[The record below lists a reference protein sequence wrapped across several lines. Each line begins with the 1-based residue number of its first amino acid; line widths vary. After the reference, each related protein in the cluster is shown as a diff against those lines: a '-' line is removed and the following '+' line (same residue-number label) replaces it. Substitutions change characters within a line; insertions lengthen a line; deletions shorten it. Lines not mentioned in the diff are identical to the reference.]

1 LHAWLKYKLNQ
12 LIYDIR
18 AGKYPGFVLSSQTF
32 DGNDQENWEQL
43 CKELEKIGISENV
56 IRERREFIIAW
67 FEGAIEDRRL
77 DEDKPDLVGE
87 GKLDPAGEDI
97 GGMEEKSWK
106 GPKSTQPATRLYE
119 RTSSQ
124 TQATPA
130 PRERNSRSWLSYR
143 LFALKSDLHYA
154 LKPDEL
160 LINAAREGDATKVEE
175 LLKRGANVN
184 YHTTKKCSKGQ
195 TPLHQALVGVH
206 EAVARLL
213 MEKGADVKAA
223 DDQEQTVFHLAAL
236 HSNRAMVGL
245 LVDKGIHIE
254 ARNERGRTALHL
266 AVALGSKDVVQLLVD
281 QGAEIEARDNLG
293 GTVLHRAAE
302 WGREAIILLLV
313 DKGANID
320 ARDKD
325 GRTPLCTAAM
335 NAKLNAVQLL
345 LDKGADIEARD
356 DHGLTALHSAA
367 SHVAEKEAD
376 IEESH
381 NDGPMSGYTAAKRAR
396 TAIVQL
402 LVDKGADVEA
412 KTDSGEKALNI
423 AASRGHY
430 AIVRIL
436 DSK

>member
-1 LHAWLKYKLNQ
+1 M
-12 LIYDIR
+12 
-18 AGKYPGFVLSSQTF
+18 VMT
-32 DGNDQENWEQL
+32 
-43 CKELEKIGISENV
+43 EKIGISENI

-67 FEGAIEDRRL
+67 FEEAIEDGRL

-97 GGMEEKSWK
+97 GGMEEKPWK
-106 GPKSTQPATRLYE
+106 GLKSTQPATRLYE

-124 TQATPA
+124 TEAAPA
-130 PRERNSRSWLSYR
+130 PRKRNSRSWLSYR
-143 LFALKSDLHYA
+143 LFALKSDLQYA
-154 LKPDEL
+154 LKADEL
-160 LINAAREGDATKVEE
+160 LINAAREGDAIKVEE
-175 LLKRGANVN
+175 LLSSKRGANVN
-184 YHTTKKCSKGQ
+184 YDTTKKCSKGQ
-195 TPLHQALVGVH
+195 TPLHQALVGGH
-206 EAVARLL
+206 EAPARLL

-236 HSNRAMVGL
+236 HSSRAMVGL
-245 LVDKGIHIE
+245 LIDKGVHIE
-254 ARNERGRTALHL
+254 ARNKRGRTALHL

-281 QGAEIEARDNLG
+281 KGAEIEARDNLG

-302 WGREAIILLLV
+302 WWREAIIPLLV

-356 DHGLTALHSAA
+356 GHGLTALHSAA
-367 SHVAEKEAD
+367 SHVTEKEAD

-381 NDGPMSGYTAAKRAR
+381 NDGPMSGYAAAKRAR

-402 LVDKGADVEA
+402 LVDKGADVEV
-412 KTDSGEKALNI
+412 KTDSGEKAVDI
-423 AASRGHY
+423 ATSCDYY